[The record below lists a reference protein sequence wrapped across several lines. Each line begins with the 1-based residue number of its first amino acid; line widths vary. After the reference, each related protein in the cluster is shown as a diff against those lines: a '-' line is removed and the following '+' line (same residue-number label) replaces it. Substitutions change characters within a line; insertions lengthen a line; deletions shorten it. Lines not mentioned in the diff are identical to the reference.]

1 MGGLKCNNSNNVQLK
16 VTRFIHSKNNIM
28 EAKRKRD
35 QNDNII
41 LRLFGLEEPTREE
54 RNIIVYQTSY

>member
-28 EAKRKRD
+28 EAKRER
-35 QNDNII
+35 
-41 LRLFGLEEPTREE
+41 ETRM
-54 RNIIVYQTSY
+54 ITSF